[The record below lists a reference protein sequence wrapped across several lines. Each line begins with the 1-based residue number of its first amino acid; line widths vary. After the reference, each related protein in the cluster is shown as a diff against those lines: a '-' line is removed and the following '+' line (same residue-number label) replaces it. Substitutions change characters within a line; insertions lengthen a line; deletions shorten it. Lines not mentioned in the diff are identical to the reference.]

1 MKKKVF
7 LFTLL
12 FILLSGT
19 FASAHSGRTD
29 SSGGHNCSEK
39 SKAKG
44 LCTGYHYHNGG
55 GGSTSSST
63 PIVNTDKDCTDFA
76 SYDEVVEYWNKK
88 GYSATNDPENLDGWG
103 KGVVDDG
110 IPCEAP
116 SGYDKTKI
124 NNSAEQIQHNQ
135 DQQDRASGE
144 KAGYPNGLNDGYQ
157 EIASNSVS
165 STGSAAYKSGYAI
178 GYNKGYDEGKTKI
191 TDEKTQATSD
201 GYALGQIQDTIEIP
215 TAYTNHAG
223 LKQSFEAGFT
233 KAVTE
238 RVAAKKK
245 EYKDLG
251 YSDGKK
257 DVNNVPKDIGEDYVK
272 AYQEGFNTAQGELKD
287 EYMKQGFEAAFTI
300 LNYTDPNLGNEKFI
314 GWYKEGFES
323 NTQIKQI
330 GAAGLALGKTG
341 DSYNLPSK
349 YKSGEVIFKHYYE
362 LGLKEYEE
370 QQSNNQKAAASGV
383 GALSLA
389 WLGRRFYVAKKML
402 G

>member
-1 MKKKVF
+1 MEKKVF

-12 FILLSGT
+12 FVLLFGT
-19 FASAHSGRTD
+19 FASAHSGGTD

-44 LCTGYHYHNGG
+44 LCTGYHNHNGG

-63 PIVNTDKDCTDFA
+63 PIVNSDKDCTDFA

-103 KGVVDDG
+103 NGVVDDG
-110 IPCEAP
+110 IPCEVP

-135 DQQDRASGE
+135 AEQDIASGE
-144 KAGYPNGLNDGYQ
+144 KVGYPNGVNDGYQ
-157 EIASNSVS
+157 EVTSNNVAT
-165 STGSAAYKSGYAI
+165 TGSEAYKVGYAT

-191 TDEKTQATSD
+191 TDEKTKATSD
-201 GYALGQIQDTIEIP
+201 GYALGQQQETIEIP
-215 TAYTNHAG
+215 TIYINHTG
-223 LKQSFEAGFT
+223 LKQSFEGGFN

-238 RVAAKKK
+238 RVEAKKK

-251 YSDGKK
+251 YTDGKK
-257 DVNNVPKDIGEDYVK
+257 DVNNVPKDIEEVYINI
-272 AYQEGFNTAQGELKD
+272 YLEGYNTAQAELKD
-287 EYMKQGFEAAFTI
+287 EYVKQGYEAAFTI
-300 LNYTDPNLGNEKFI
+300 LKYSKPNLENEKLI

-323 NTQIKQI
+323 NTEIKQI
-330 GAAGLALGKTG
+330 GAAGRALGQTG
-341 DSYNLPSK
+341 DSYNLPSN
-349 YKSGEVIFKHYYE
+349 YKNGEVIFKHHYE

-370 QQSNNQKAAASGV
+370 QQSDNQKAAVGGV
-383 GALSLA
+383 GALTLV
-389 WLGRRFYVAKKML
+389 WLGRRFYVAKKMI

>member
-1 MKKKVF
+1 MEKKVF

-12 FILLSGT
+12 FLLLFGT

-55 GGSTSSST
+55 GSSTSSGAT
-63 PIVNTDKDCTDFA
+63 IVNTEKDCTDFA

-103 KGVVDDG
+103 NGVVDDG
-110 IPCEAP
+110 IPCEVP

-124 NNSAEQIQHNQ
+124 NNSAEQIQHKQEEQ
-135 DQQDRASGE
+135 DLASGE
-144 KAGYPNGLNDGYQ
+144 QAGYPNGVNDGYQ
-157 EIASNSVS
+157 EVTSNNVA
-165 STGSAAYKSGYAI
+165 STGSEAYKVGYAT

-191 TDEKTQATSD
+191 TGEKTKATSD
-201 GYALGQIQDTIEIP
+201 GYALGQIQDAIKIP
-215 TAYTNHAG
+215 ASYINHAG
-223 LKQSFEAGFT
+223 LKQSFEGGFN

-238 RVAAKKK
+238 RVEAKKK
-245 EYKDLG
+245 EYKELG
-251 YSDGKK
+251 YTDGTK
-257 DVNNVPKDIGEDYVK
+257 DVNNVPKDIEEAFVN
-272 AYQEGFNTAQGELKD
+272 AYLEGYNSAQQELKD
-287 EYMKQGFEAAFTI
+287 EYLKQGYEAAFTI
-300 LNYTDPNLGNEKFI
+300 LKYTKPNLENEKFI
-314 GWYKEGFES
+314 AWYKEGFES
-323 NTQIKQI
+323 NTEVKQI
-330 GAAGLALGKTG
+330 SAAGLALGKAG

-349 YKSGEVIFKHYYE
+349 YKSGEVIFQHHYE

-370 QQSNNQKAAASGV
+370 QQSDNQKAAVGGV
-383 GALSLA
+383 GALA
-389 WLGRRFYVAKKML
+389 FVWLGRRFYIAKKMI